1 MDWADCFSVAQN
13 RSYTIITVHSSRCF
27 AIENDSSATNINH
40 QILNGVYRTV
50 QLLEVIAYESIPGT
64 VTLDTNSTQVD
75 KDDVDM
81 TPNSDVDSDL

>member
-1 MDWADCFSVAQN
+1 M
-13 RSYTIITVHSSRCF
+13 HSSRCF